1 MKSELSPPEAGVHG
15 VTKIMLGQHGDS
27 SSLCGGEV
35 KGSWAH
41 TLAGRPRFSVNNDRN
56 SLSQPRILCGPG
68 EFSPDLCLGLSV
80 VSVCLKK
87 PWEERAGM
95 TQAEKMR
102 VVCLR
107 VRRPVMALRT
117 PWRGWTD
124 RAAAPQHHQRP
135 QQQTQ

>member
-1 MKSELSPPEAGVHG
+1 M
-15 VTKIMLGQHGDS
+15 
-27 SSLCGGEV
+27 
-35 KGSWAH
+35 
-41 TLAGRPRFSVNNDRN
+41 
-56 SLSQPRILCGPG
+56 CGPG

-107 VRRPVMALRT
+107 IRRPAMALHT

-124 RAAAPQHHQRP
+124 RSSGAIIISNSHSSSSSNGSGWEQGSASDYHLLSSSDK
-135 QQQTQ
+135 